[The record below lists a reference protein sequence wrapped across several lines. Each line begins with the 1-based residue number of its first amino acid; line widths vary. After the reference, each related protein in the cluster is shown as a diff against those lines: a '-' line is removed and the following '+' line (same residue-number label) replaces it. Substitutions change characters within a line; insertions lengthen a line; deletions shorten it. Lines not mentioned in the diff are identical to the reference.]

1 MVKKNKTK
9 ILSLLSMMF
18 IAAGLIFTESTLPQ
32 SAPSNYPAGKP
43 IIMIVPWPP
52 GGATDV
58 TARALAAGLEKE
70 IKTSIQ
76 IVNKAGAN
84 SQVGMTA
91 VLTSKP
97 DGYTLGFVSLPT
109 CVTHYLDPS
118 REVPYTRKNFEPI
131 ANQWQAPFTMIVGV
145 NSPYKSVKDLVEAAR
160 ANPNKITMADTG
172 LLGTP
177 HLTVLQIEK
186 ASGVKF
192 ASVHFDGDAR
202 VMTAL
207 LGGHVQAAILSGPAA
222 ATNVKSGVARALGV
236 ADERE
241 SEFLPGVKTM
251 MSLGYNVVSVN
262 SGGVVAPAGTSK
274 EIVEFLSKAIGK
286 VIESDEHKQ
295 LLAKFNCSQAYM
307 NPEKFTQLWVDY
319 ENRFGPILKA
329 AREANL

>member
-9 ILSLLSMMF
+9 ILLLSMMF
-18 IAAGLIFTESTLPQ
+18 IAAGLMFTESTLPQ

-91 VLTSKP
+91 ILTSKP

-109 CVTHYLDPS
+109 AVTHYLDPS

-131 ANQWQAPFTMIVGV
+131 ACQWQAPFTMIVGI

-177 HLTVLQIEK
+177 HLTVLQMEK

-241 SEFLPGVKTM
+241 SEYLPGVKTM
-251 MSLGYNVVSVN
+251 ISLGYNVVSVN
-262 SGGVVAPAGTSK
+262 SGGIVAPAGTSK

-295 LLAKFNCSQAYM
+295 LLIKFNCSQAYM
-307 NPEKFTQLWVDY
+307 NPEKFSQLWVDY